1 MKEYK
6 LLFTGPAGA
15 GKTTAI
21 AAISEVPPVVT
32 DVMNTDDSVDKELT
46 TVGLDFGE
54 ITLDNGDKLRLFG
67 TPGQVRFAFMWN
79 ILSQGAMGLII
90 LLNAAGRDPIADVK
104 NYVQSFGKLIRDS
117 ACVVGVGRSE
127 QAASVSINEL
137 SLALQSCGVM
147 CPIVPVDVR
156 ERSHV
161 LMLIDLLLMQL
172 EHKQ

>member
-21 AAISEVPPVVT
+21 SAISEVPPVVT
-32 DVMNTDDSVDKELT
+32 DVMNTDDGIDKELT

-90 LLNAAGRDPIADVK
+90 LLNAAGRDPVTDLK
-104 NYVQSFGKLIRDS
+104 RYVQSFDKLIRES
-117 ACVVGVGRSE
+117 ACVVGVGRADTS
-127 QAASVSINEL
+127 ANASFMNEL
-137 SLALQSCGVM
+137 SIALQSCGVM

-172 EHKQ
+172 EHK

>member
-21 AAISEVPPVVT
+21 GAISEIPPVIT
-32 DVMNTDDSVDKELT
+32 DVLNTDDSVDKELT

-90 LLNAAGRDPIADVK
+90 LLNAASRDPIADLK
-104 NYVQSFGKLIRDS
+104 SYVQSFSKLIRES
-117 ACVVGVGRSE
+117 ACVVGVGRTES
-127 QAASVSINEL
+127 AANASINDL
-137 SLALQSCGVM
+137 SIALQSCGVM

-156 ERSHV
+156 ERTHV
-161 LMLIDLLLMQL
+161 LMLVDLLLMQL
-172 EHKQ
+172 EHK